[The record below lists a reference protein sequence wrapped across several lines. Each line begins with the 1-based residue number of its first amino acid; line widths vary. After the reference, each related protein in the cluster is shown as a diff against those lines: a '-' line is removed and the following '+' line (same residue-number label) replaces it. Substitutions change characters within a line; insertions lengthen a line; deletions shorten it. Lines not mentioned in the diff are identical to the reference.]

1 MHEVAQDVP
10 LMAMR
15 ITNARVKP
23 TFTISLFDQIVGAN
37 ARTVHNGL
45 RDAPRVSRAARVS
58 STMGQ
63 IISQSHGR
71 AGSARR

>member
-15 ITNARVKP
+15 ITNARIKP

-37 ARTVHNGL
+37 ARTVHSGL
-45 RDAPRVSRAARVS
+45 RDAP
-58 STMGQ
+58 
-63 IISQSHGR
+63 
-71 AGSARR
+71 